1 MYLCTEYMTQ
11 VSKQNISLSLKPVS
25 GTVHGASKP
34 LRDVYCRLADFPSQE
49 ANTIQ
54 RILLNCL
61 NLRCV
66 VSLRID
72 THRNVHTAQV
82 SKQNIL
88 SLKRGDWN
96 GASETVKHR

>member
-1 MYLCTEYMTQ
+1 MYRVHDAGFKAKHL
-11 VSKQNISLSLKPVS
+11 SLSQT
-25 GTVHGASKP
+25 GEWHGASKP

-72 THRNVHTAQV
+72 LHRNVHTAQV

-96 GASETVKHR
+96 GASETV